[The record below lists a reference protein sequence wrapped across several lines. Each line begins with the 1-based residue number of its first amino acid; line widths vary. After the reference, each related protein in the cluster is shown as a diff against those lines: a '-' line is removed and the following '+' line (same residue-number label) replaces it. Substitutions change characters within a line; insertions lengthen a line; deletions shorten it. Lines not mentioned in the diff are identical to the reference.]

1 MTDQSAQPGAHKEFV
16 VVMRGSSATI
26 FRPDERMFVQNIP
39 SAIGP
44 VDIVYTTRRLRRKPE
59 VTMPGHLWIDI
70 RGHARTLDEALVPFA
85 NAGLSLLP
93 VLGLSANAAIG
104 EPEIELG
111 FDNTAGITER
121 DYFQSY
127 IPSE

>member
-16 VVMRGSSATI
+16 VVMRGSSAAM
-26 FRPDERMFVQNIP
+26 FRPDERMFVQNMP

-44 VDIVYTTRRLRRKPE
+44 VDIVYTTRHLHRKPE

-85 NAGLSLLP
+85 NAGLSMSPVGGKCRVASSGDRPGCPLL
-93 VLGLSANAAIG
+93 
-104 EPEIELG
+104 
-111 FDNTAGITER
+111 
-121 DYFQSY
+121 
-127 IPSE
+127 